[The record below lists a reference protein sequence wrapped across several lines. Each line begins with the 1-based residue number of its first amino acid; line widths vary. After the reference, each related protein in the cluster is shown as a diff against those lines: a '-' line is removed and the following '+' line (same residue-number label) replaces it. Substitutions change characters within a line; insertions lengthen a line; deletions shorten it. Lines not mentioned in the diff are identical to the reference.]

1 MSEIIAHA
9 ERITSQYGT
18 RDPFVVA
25 HQEGITVVEQ
35 PLLEMR
41 GMYTKIR
48 DFPFIFLADDLPWHV
63 RFFVCSHELGHHF
76 RHQGL
81 NRAFMDSRTF
91 MEPGRYENSADK
103 FALHFWLGGAP
114 MYRDLELTYVEM
126 AECLNVDTHNVD
138 ARLLE
143 LSFYH

>member
-9 ERITSQYGT
+9 ERIARQYDT

-25 HQEGITVVEQ
+25 HLEGITIIEQ

-41 GMYTKIR
+41 GMYCHHR
-48 DFPFIFLADDLPWHV
+48 GFPFIYLADDLTAHERP
-63 RFFVCSHELGHHF
+63 FVCSHELGHHF

-91 MEPGRYENSADK
+91 MEPSRYENSADK
-103 FALHFWLGGAP
+103 FALHFWLGGSP
-114 MYRDLELTYVEM
+114 MLRDLELTYIEV
-126 AECLNVDTHNVD
+126 AECLNVPIHNVG